1 MPSVAS
7 APTGWTIRV
16 GFVTLALFAFAYGV
30 CYGATIAPR
39 PAVIADHFA
48 GPDLAAVTGLH
59 YTSSVLG
66 PLVGPAAFG
75 YSVDFWNGDLIASC
89 VAAAC
94 LIAAGYFFAA
104 KPPRVRLRR
113 EGVCRPQQRH
123 AKLAHMPVL
132 VPETPVTGQRFV
144 AAELRSHGVID
155 QLGLSDLSRAAVD
168 EQLNT
173 GNVLSACQGLLCS
186 GPTRHPRQEDTTSAK
201 VDNASCS
208 ASTTR
213 SSMSPCRTSREACR
227 PRWTRSPGR

>member
-113 EGVCRPQQRH
+113 EGVCRPQQRR
-123 AKLAHMPVL
+123 AKNSGLY
-132 VPETPVTGQRFV
+132 RFP
-144 AAELRSHGVID
+144 AFGSAERLIVGE
-155 QLGLSDLSRAAVD
+155 GLLSRKDHQPPTRRLWSRPCRSAWRVAEADPGAA
-168 EQLNT
+168 
-173 GNVLSACQGLLCS
+173 GNPVCGLLL
-186 GPTRHPRQEDTTSAK
+186 RL
-201 VDNASCS
+201 DN
-208 ASTTR
+208 
-213 SSMSPCRTSREACR
+213 
-227 PRWTRSPGR
+227 

>member
-1 MPSVAS
+1 MKIRMPSVAS

-123 AKLAHMPVL
+123 AKMRGFIGFRPLALP
-132 VPETPVTGQRFV
+132 
-144 AAELRSHGVID
+144 
-155 QLGLSDLSRAAVD
+155 
-168 EQLNT
+168 
-173 GNVLSACQGLLCS
+173 
-186 GPTRHPRQEDTTSAK
+186 
-201 VDNASCS
+201 NA
-208 ASTTR
+208 
-213 SSMSPCRTSREACR
+213 
-227 PRWTRSPGR
+227 